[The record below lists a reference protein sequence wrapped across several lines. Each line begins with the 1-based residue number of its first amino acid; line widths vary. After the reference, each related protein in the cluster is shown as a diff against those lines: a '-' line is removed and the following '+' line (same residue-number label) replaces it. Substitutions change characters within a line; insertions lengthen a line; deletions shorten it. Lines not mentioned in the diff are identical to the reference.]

1 MAGTLPSE
9 LVDETR
15 RTLDHVVRLNLPAP
29 VWPAVGALLQRIDA
43 AARAGDAG
51 RLGVEL
57 ATLRAMGLG
66 PSSVQP
72 SVQPARATPPPPPGY
87 QPGAPAHRRSSV
99 GWIVAAVVA
108 VLVLG
113 VAVTWTTLGSS
124 DTNTGSPPTSFT
136 QTPEPMPTFPDA
148 SEPMLTSPGVPTLTL
163 DTPTPTGGYTT
174 PNSTNPP
181 SQSSDSDAAGI
192 AVVVGIAAAVVLAA
206 VAIVAMTMQRR
217 GSRPPSRS
225 DRPGPAPRAPEPRA
239 QPMPLPAPHEIVEL
253 ANRTVLT
260 LSAHGGRA

>member
-66 PSSVQP
+66 PP

-136 QTPEPMPTFPDA
+136 QTTEPMR
-148 SEPMLTSPGVPTLTL
+148 TSPGVPTLTL

-174 PNSTNPP
+174 PNSINPP

-192 AVVVGIAAAVVLAA
+192 AVVVGAAAVVLAA
-206 VAIVAMTMQRR
+206 VAIAAMMMQRR
-217 GSRPPSRS
+217 GSRLPSRS